1 MSEQPT
7 YWKHKETGDMCSTSP
22 QFDIAL
28 WRNMKRIATGEVC
41 DRVHITE
48 IDFNYEPI
56 PTPQAGEKWT
66 GTEGDVVIKSVEPPQ
81 VHFTDGM
88 SMILDDFMLNYRR
101 VEDAPKKE
109 HSYTIKPVAN
119 GAGYYLCSCGWRSKI
134 EDDGD
139 IFKPDRYSAKDDWDR
154 HVAEATTTLLPE
166 HLEDDTSKLTD
177 MAIRRIEQIQKSA
190 VAYVQNINS
199 AHSLN
204 SLITLCTMSQ
214 ELRRRVI
221 EVSRGDFDI
230 SALEIKP
237 DCVHDWRQ
245 MTGYIHLNDFL
256 SDGRCKNTFYCTKCL
271 AYQEKLTP

>member
-7 YWKHKETGDMCSTSP
+7 YWKHS
-22 QFDIAL
+22 
-28 WRNMKRIATGEVC
+28 RTGEVC
-41 DRVHITE
+41 KNTGGGVYRNLRNNECMLWAKEECDKFTQ
-48 IDFNYEPI
+48 I
-56 PTPQAGEKWT
+56 PTPQVGEKWSD
-66 GTEGDVVIKSVEPPQ
+66 GDHYIVICQEFLNSCAKGNK
-81 VHFTDGM
+81 T
-88 SMILDDFMLNYRR
+88 LDLLMLNYRR

-119 GAGYYLCSCGWRSKI
+119 GAGYYLCSCGWRSKV

-166 HLEDDTSKLTD
+166 HLENDTSKLTD

-199 AHSLN
+199 VNALN

-221 EVSRGDFDI
+221 EVSRGDFDT

-245 MTGYIHLNDFL
+245 IMP
-256 SDGRCKNTFYCTKCL
+256 NTFSKRRLAGGWASEYFFCTKCL
-271 AYQEKLTP
+271 DIKAIEDK